1 MSLTNKSMR
10 ILSHRG
16 YWKTPAEKNT
26 REAFERSFTLGFGTE
41 TDFRD
46 YCGQLFIAHDPPA
59 TRPDVTAVQFFA
71 MIAASDPKLPVA
83 INIKADGLQRLL
95 KEVLDAHGVTDYFLF
110 DMSIPDALQSVK
122 AGLRIF
128 TRQSDVEPEPQLYA
142 QAEGVWMDAFYSDS
156 WLTPEAI
163 HRHLDA
169 GKSVCLVSPEL
180 HGRDHRAFW
189 GRLSTD
195 SLINH
200 PSLMICTD
208 IPEEARD
215 FFSHG

>member
-1 MSLTNKSMR
+1 MR

-16 YWKTPAEKNT
+16 YWKTPPEKNT
-26 REAFERSFTLGFGTE
+26 REAFQRSFELGFGTE

-46 YCGQLFIAHDPPA
+46 YCGELFIAHDPPVA
-59 TRPDVTAVQFFA
+59 VPHVTAAQFFA
-71 MIAASDPKLPVA
+71 MMAASDPTLPVA
-83 INIKADGLQRLL
+83 INIKADGLQSMLNGAL
-95 KEVLDAHGVTDYFLF
+95 EEHGVTDYFLF

-142 QAEGVWMDAFYSDS
+142 QAAGVWMDAFYDDS
-156 WLTPEAI
+156 WLTSEAI
-163 HRHLDA
+163 RRHLDV

-189 GRLSTD
+189 ERLEAD
-195 SLINH
+195 SLAGHQN
-200 PSLMICTD
+200 LMICTD
-208 IPEEARD
+208 IPEQARE
-215 FFSHG
+215 FFTHG

>member
-1 MSLTNKSMR
+1 MK

-26 REAFERSFTLGFGTE
+26 REAFERSFVLGFGTE

-46 YCGQLFIAHDPPA
+46 YCGELFIAHDPPIA
-59 TRPDVTAVQFFA
+59 EPGVTAEQFFA
-71 MIAASDPKLPVA
+71 MMAAADPTLPVA
-83 INIKADGLQRLL
+83 INIKADGLQHLL
-95 KEVLDAHGVTDYFLF
+95 KRALEANGITDYFLF

-122 AGLRIF
+122 VGLRIF

-142 QAEGVWMDAFYSDS
+142 QADGVWMDAFYSES
-156 WLTPEAI
+156 WITAEAV

-189 GRLSTD
+189 DKFRSD
-195 SLINH
+195 SLTNH
-200 PSLMICTD
+200 PRLMICTD
-208 IPEEARD
+208 IPEEARE
-215 FFSHG
+215 FFTHG